1 MAEQRKGR
9 QTPTQSVVL
18 PYFVTKGN
26 EAIETYNQCGR
37 TAHEW
42 QELLTYDILAQ
53 NEDGL
58 WTHSKFGYS
67 VSRRNGKNE
76 VVAIR
81 EMYGLRNG
89 EKILHT
95 AHRTTTSS
103 AASKRLASILNG
115 LGYTEIARPKKG
127 QKYEKAYTYSK
138 QFGLENSFAYTE
150 YHECWHFI
158 SAMSYGK
165 KTDEKYMNWLIEKTK
180 EILINW
186 VLRNTM

>member
-1 MAEQRKGR
+1 MAEIRKGR

-37 TAHEW
+37 TAQEW
-42 QELLTYDILAQ
+42 QELLIYDILAQ

-58 WTHSKFGYS
+58 WTHTKFGYS

-115 LGYTEIARPKKG
+115 LGYTEIARPKQG

-138 QFGLENSFAYTE
+138 QFGLEKITILDEGGGSCDFRLNDAPFLVGHSGITS
-150 YHECWHFI
+150 CI
-158 SAMSYGK
+158 SYSQSY
-165 KTDEKYMNWLIEKTK
+165 YI
-180 EILINW
+180 
-186 VLRNTM
+186 